1 MQTWMD
7 SAREWLGITLT
18 NAQVE
23 MFQRFEDELLEW
35 NQRFNLTAIRDSESV
50 QRRHFLDSLSCLLAL
65 DPTQPPASLIDIGTG
80 AGLPGIPLKIL
91 FPSMALTLVESI
103 QKKANFCA
111 HMVETLQLSDS
122 HVLALRAEDIA
133 RDPAQRDAYALATA
147 RAVAGMPTLVEYLLP
162 LVRVGGLAIMQKGA
176 NIEDE
181 LHQSANVIRLLGGRL
196 RSVIPLT
203 VPGVEGNRTL
213 VVLEKIKPTPL
224 GFPRRTGLAAK
235 DPILN

>member
-1 MQTWMD
+1 MGLSQPGL
-7 SAREWLGITLT
+7 AERLLAYLGLL
-18 NAQVE
+18 AQ
-23 MFQRFEDELLEW
+23 W
-35 NQRFNLTAIRDSESV
+35 NRAYNLTAIRDPAQMVS
-50 QRRHFLDSLSCLLAL
+50 RHLLDSLSIA
-65 DPTQPPASLIDIGTG
+65 PHVSGRVADIGTG

-122 HVLALRAEDIA
+122 HVLALRAEDVA

-147 RAVAGMPTLVEYLLP
+147 RAVAGTPTLVEYLLP